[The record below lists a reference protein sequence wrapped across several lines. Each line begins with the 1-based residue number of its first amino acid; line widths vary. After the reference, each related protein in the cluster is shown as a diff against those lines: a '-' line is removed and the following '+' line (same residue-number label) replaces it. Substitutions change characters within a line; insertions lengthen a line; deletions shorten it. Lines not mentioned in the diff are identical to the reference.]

1 MNDTE
6 RELNMRSKSKRS
18 RHFIFAIG
26 ILVMAVFISG
36 MVGAQSKQS
45 QASAGLPSDL
55 FVKALPDNPVD
66 VGEARKTAQQGQQ
79 IVLRG
84 RIGGM
89 PNPFADKYAIF
100 VLSDLNLLLCVEKC
114 ATPWDYC
121 CTPREKIL
129 ANVATV
135 QVVGGKGKPLNVSI
149 KGVNGLNPL
158 SEVVVRGLVAK
169 QDGKT
174 LIVNAQN
181 IFVSGQP
188 SPPGAAKT
196 LW

>member
-1 MNDTE
+1 M
-6 RELNMRSKSKRS
+6 RGKSMRSR
-18 RHFIFAIG
+18 RIILVIG

-45 QASAGLPSDL
+45 QSPGGLPSDL
-55 FVKALPDNPVD
+55 FVKATPDNPVD

-79 IVLRG
+79 IVIRG
-84 RIGGM
+84 RIGGV
-89 PNPFADKYAIF
+89 PNPFVDKYAIF
-100 VLSDLNLLLCVEKC
+100 VLSDLTLLLCVDEC

-135 QVVGGKGKPLNVSI
+135 QVVDGKGKPLKVSI

-181 IFVSGQP
+181 IFVGGHP
-188 SPPGAAKT
+188 AAPGGAKT

>member
-1 MNDTE
+1 
-6 RELNMRSKSKRS
+6 MRSKSMRS
-18 RHFIFAIG
+18 RRIILVIG
-26 ILVMAVFISG
+26 MLVMAVFISG
-36 MVGAQSKQS
+36 IVGAQTKQS
-45 QASAGLPSDL
+45 QSSAGLPSHL

-66 VGEARKTAQQGQQ
+66 VGEARKTAQQGQE

-84 RIGGM
+84 RIGGL
-89 PNPFADKYAIF
+89 PTPFADNYAIF
-100 VLSDLNLLLCVEKC
+100 VLSDLRLLMCVEKC
-114 ATPWDYC
+114 PTPWDYC

-135 QVVGGKGKPLNVSI
+135 QVVDEKGKPLNVSI

-181 IFVSGQP
+181 IFVGGHAAA
-188 SPPGAAKT
+188 PGGAKT

>member
-79 IVLRG
+79 IVIRG
-84 RIGGM
+84 RIGGI

-100 VLSDLNLLLCVEKC
+100 VLSDLSLLLCVDEVRH
-114 ATPWDYC
+114 TVGLLLHS
-121 CTPREKIL
+121 TRENLGECGHGSSCGRKRE
-129 ANVATV
+129 TS
-135 QVVGGKGKPLNVSI
+135 Q
-149 KGVNGLNPL
+149 
-158 SEVVVRGLVAK
+158 R
-169 QDGKT
+169 
-174 LIVNAQN
+174 
-181 IFVSGQP
+181 FY
-188 SPPGAAKT
+188 
-196 LW
+196 